1 MISQRWPDNFREV
14 MKYEFGISIHG
25 PTDPWQAANRW
36 EAHFSS
42 PARAVWT
49 RARGFGLQ
57 RNYYTAWKQRE
68 VATVSRRC
76 PLGNKGGIAFEFC
89 VSRMR
94 SKQNEPLIVL
104 ISLSP
109 WCSQNPPSSNIE
121 KWIQFRRNVPFSSF
135 GGKSRRWSRVEREI
149 IRFETKFGIRS
160 KWNRLPTVH

>member
-14 MKYEFGISIHG
+14 MKYEFGISIHDRSLASRESMRG
-25 PTDPWQAANRW
+25 ALFVAC
-36 EAHFSS
+36 
-42 PARAVWT
+42 ARCMDS

-68 VATVSRRC
+68 VAIVSRRC

-94 SKQNEPLIVL
+94 SKRNEPLIVL

-135 GGKSRRWSRVEREI
+135 GRKSRRWSRVEREI
-149 IRFETKFGIRS
+149 IRFETKFGIR
-160 KWNRLPTVH
+160 